1 MLSRNSDSAAASIG
15 RATGIG
21 KFNRRLPCYGSDDD
35 RDDGNASSVA
45 ARAQDPLPPRQ
56 ITDNAAARA
65 GVDLGD
71 EDTRNA
77 ATMGAH
83 FAYGAS
89 VGAMYG
95 PIAGSTKPAVRCRR
109 NALRD
114 RSMGWKLS
122 WAASRAGL
130 YRSADDEPAPRNA
143 MIIAAHLIWGASL
156 GVMTEA
162 LADKN

>member
-1 MLSRNSDSAAASIG
+1 MHRV
-15 RATGIG
+15 
-21 KFNRRLPCYGSDDD
+21 LPPEH
-35 RDDGNASSVA
+35 
-45 ARAQDPLPPRQ
+45 QDPLPPRQ

-71 EDTRNA
+71 DDTRNA

-95 PIAGSTKPAVRCRR
+95 PIAGSTKLPSAVEGMLYGI
-109 NALRD
+109 AVWGGSYL
-114 RSMGWKLS
+114 GLLPGT
-122 WAASRAGL
+122 GL

-143 MIIAAHLIWGASL
+143 MMIAAHLIWGASL
-156 GVMTEA
+156 GVLTGA
-162 LADKN
+162 LADES